1 MKHIDTID
9 TVKVLF
15 AGVGGF
21 SFMLTEAEIILKVLI
36 AIVTLGYIVRKWY
49 KMEKEKWQN

>member
-21 SFMLTEAEIILKVLI
+21 SFMLTESEIILKVLI

-49 KMEKEKWQN
+49 KMEKEK